1 MQIHHFLTVPRLLLC
16 AALVLLLSLA
26 VGCGSTTQNA
36 PVVEKEPVAAKETVK
51 DAPTEVAAAAPTKA
65 AMEKAEV
72 VKEVVATPPPAIV
85 ATPQTLGIV
94 DAPTGTSFTFP
105 LTPDWVNQGKYQSMI
120 LEIAAGSNPSNWDPQ
135 AGASLYSTLIP
146 TSPRFNQLVE
156 YDPVNPTEIIG
167 DLAEGWELS
176 PDGQVYTFSLHAA
189 QWHDGEPVT
198 ADDIKFSI
206 DRITEP
212 GAIRSRTAHLADF
225 YEHGTARVIDPKT
238 VEITLKA
245 PAATFLN
252 NLGSDYMKMYP
263 KHATE
268 NLTQD
273 EANLPDGLIGSG
285 PWILEEFEPKAV
297 VEYKRNP
304 NYFKP
309 DRPFFD
315 GIRFNIIG
323 RNTARV
329 YASLQ
334 VGQVHTTEGPMRSS
348 YRPEDVFKIQ
358 EESNGRLRA
367 VILRSS
373 SGSAWVL
380 NTEKPPFDDPRVRRA
395 MFLGIDRRA
404 AVDILYCQ
412 NDYGQCFGS
421 VGVFVPDAI
430 LGEQVEPPE
439 LLEKTPGYLLNRADD
454 LAEAKS
460 LLTSAGLGGGFKV
473 KLNLQST
480 QLTVARNEVVTAQ
493 LRRDL
498 GIDITLDAA
507 DSGGAVNERAMA
519 GSHEISDQTAGRT
532 VPDAAAY
539 LNSYFQKNIVRNPQ
553 NWGDPEVDQL
563 LSAQALELDPAKRLE
578 MLRRIVEILR
588 QGESHMVPIM
598 RQSVG
603 ALMDYRIQNYHVPP
617 SNQIM
622 KKWDHVWWDPDAACD
637 HAGGCQ

>member
-1 MQIHHFLTVPRLLLC
+1 MQVHGLLTFPKLFLTL
-16 AALVLLLSLA
+16 ALVLSLSLA
-26 VGCGSTTQNA
+26 VGCGSTAPSDA
-36 PVVEKEPVAAKETVK
+36 PVAQQEATSAPPTEAMT
-51 DAPTEVAAAAPTKA
+51 DAPTEVAMTDEATKA
-65 AMEKAEV
+65 P
-72 VKEVVATPPPAIV
+72 VATIPVVIA

-94 DAPTGTSFTFP
+94 DEPVGKDFSFP
-105 LTPDWVNQGKYQSMI
+105 LRPDWVDQGKYQAMI
-120 LEIAAGSNPSNWDPQ
+120 LEIAAVTNPSNWDPHS
-135 AGASLYSTLIP
+135 GSSLYGTLIP

-156 YDPVNPTEIIG
+156 FDPVNPTEVIG
-167 DLAEGWELS
+167 DLASGWELS
-176 PDGQVYTFSLHAA
+176 SDGTVYTFTLHDA
-189 QWHDGEPVT
+189 QWHDGAPVT
-198 ADDIKFSI
+198 ADDIKFSL

-225 YEHGTARVIDPKT
+225 YERGSARVVDPST
-238 VEITLKA
+238 VEVTLKA

-252 NLGSDYMKMYP
+252 NIASDYMKMYP

-273 EANLPDGLIGSG
+273 EASLPNGLIGSG
-285 PWILEEFEPKAV
+285 PWILEEFEPKSV

-304 NYFKP
+304 DYFKP

-323 RNTARV
+323 NNAARI

-334 VGQVHTTEGPMRSS
+334 VGQVHTTEGPMRST

-358 EESNGRLRA
+358 EESNGKLRA

-373 SGSAWVL
+373 SGSAWIL

-395 MFLGIDRRA
+395 LFLGIDRRA

-412 NDYGQCFGS
+412 NDYGECFGS

-430 LGEQVEPPE
+430 QGEQVEPPA
-439 LLEKTPGYLLNRADD
+439 LLEQVPGYRLNRGEDI
-454 LAEAKS
+454 AEAKS
-460 LLTSAGLGGGFKV
+460 LLADAGYSDGLKIKINMQNSA
-473 KLNLQST
+473 
-480 QLTVARNEVVTAQ
+480 LTVARNEVITAQ

-498 GIDITLDAA
+498 DIDVTLDGV
-507 DSGGAVNERAMA
+507 DSRGAVDERTMS
-519 GSHEISDQTAGRT
+519 GENEISDQTAGRT

-539 LNSYFQKNIVRNPQ
+539 LNSYFQQNIVRNPH
-553 NWGDPEVDQL
+553 NWSNPEVDEL
-563 LSAQALELDPAKRLE
+563 LSAQALELDPDKRLE

-588 QGESHMVPIM
+588 MGESHMIPIM

-622 KKWDHVWWDPDAACD
+622 KKWDHVWWDPAAECT
-637 HAGGCQ
+637 HPKGCQ

>member
-1 MQIHHFLTVPRLLLC
+1 MTVPKLFLGL
-16 AALVLLLSLA
+16 ALVLSLSLA
-26 VGCGSTTQNA
+26 VACGSTA
-36 PVVEKEPVAAKETVK
+36 PVAQQEPTSA
-51 DAPTEVAAAAPTKA
+51 APTEVMQETPTEAAMTDEVTKA
-65 AMEKAEV
+65 P
-72 VKEVVATPPPAIV
+72 VATIPVVIA

-94 DAPTGTSFTFP
+94 DEPVGKDFSFP
-105 LTPDWVNQGKYQSMI
+105 LRPDWVDQGKYQAMI
-120 LEIAAGSNPSNWDPQ
+120 LEIAAGTNPSNWDPQ
-135 AGASLYSTLIP
+135 AGASLYGTLIP

-156 YDPVNPTEIIG
+156 YDPVNPTEVIG
-167 DLAEGWELS
+167 DLADGWKLN
-176 PDGQVYTFSLHAA
+176 PDGSVYTFTLHDA
-189 QWHDGEPVT
+189 QWHDGAPVT
-198 ADDIKFSI
+198 AEDIKFSL

-225 YEHGTARVIDPKT
+225 YERGSARVINPST
-238 VEITLKA
+238 IEVTLKA

-252 NLGSDYMKMYP
+252 NLASDYMKMYP
-263 KHATE
+263 KHASE
-268 NLTQD
+268 SLTPD
-273 EANLPDGLIGSG
+273 EASLPNGPIGSG
-285 PWILEEFEPKAV
+285 PWILEEFEPKSV

-304 NYFKP
+304 DYFKP

-323 RNTARV
+323 NNAARI

-334 VGQVHTTEGPMRSS
+334 VGQVHTTEGPMRST

-373 SGSAWVL
+373 SGAAWVL
-380 NTEKPPFDDPRVRRA
+380 NTERPPFDDPRVRRA
-395 MFLGIDRRA
+395 LFLGIDRRA

-430 LGEQVEPPE
+430 QGEQVEPPA
-439 LLEKTPGYLLNRADD
+439 LLEKVPGYRLNRGDD
-454 LAEAKS
+454 IAEAKS
-460 LLTSAGLGGGFKV
+460 LLAEAGYNNGFEV
-473 KLNLQST
+473 KLNLQNR
-480 QLTVARNEVVTAQ
+480 QLDVARNEVLTAQ

-498 GIDITLDAA
+498 GIDVTLDAVE
-507 DSGGAVNERAMA
+507 GGAVNERAMA
-519 GSHEISDQTAGRT
+519 GEHEISALTAGRT

-539 LNSYFQKNIVRNPQ
+539 LNSYYQQNIVRNPH
-553 NWGDPEVDQL
+553 NWSHPDVDRL

-578 MLRRIVEILR
+578 MLREIVEILR
-588 QGESHMVPIM
+588 MGESHMIPIM

-603 ALMDYRIQNYHVPP
+603 ALMDYRIQNYNVPP

-622 KKWDHVWWDPDAACD
+622 KKWDHVWWDPDAECT
-637 HAGGCQ
+637 HPKGCQ